1 MSASNQT
8 DVQSI
13 DMQLATH
20 VATAQYAD
28 LPAHTVQRI
37 ATFVADTLSV
47 GMAGSSVPQARL
59 LLNTLAATESR
70 GTRETKET
78 RETTG
83 TVPIWGTGQTQTAP
97 NAILANAFNVHCQE
111 FDCVHEGAV
120 VHAMATLLPV
130 LMAEVQMRHERDQ
143 PVSGPELIAAVAV
156 GIDVASTLGLAAKHA
171 MRFFRPATAGGFG
184 AAAGLARLRGFD
196 AAQVL
201 AAWGFQLAQTSGT
214 MQGHREGRPVLPL
227 QVSFNARAAW
237 QSCELAQSGI
247 ASLAAPISGECGY
260 LAMFEGEYDIEP
272 LMQPLGKVWRI
283 DEFSHKPYP
292 SGRATHA
299 GIEGLLELIQKHQLK
314 PEHIESVV
322 VRGPSLISRLVNRPA
337 QPEPSPNYARL
348 CMPYVL
354 AKVMQH
360 GQLLPTHYGDK
371 ALADPQTFELGKRV
385 HMQVDD
391 NPDPNAFTPVTVT
404 VQLTNGESHQT
415 RLDHMLA
422 SPQRPLTRQQ
432 CQDKFDQCCALAIN
446 PPAQPPNQPSNLFE
460 RIMNLASMT
469 DVSTLLHTTH

>member
-1 MSASNQT
+1 MSASSHT
-8 DVQSI
+8 AAQSI

-20 VATAQYAD
+20 VASVQYTD
-28 LPAHTVQRI
+28 LPAHTVERI

-47 GMAGSSVPQARL
+47 GMAGSSVPEARQL
-59 LLNTLAATESR
+59 LDTLATTESR
-70 GTRETKET
+70 ETKKP
-78 RETTG
+78 TG
-83 TVPIWGTGQTQTAP
+83 TVPIWGTGHTQTAP

-130 LMAEVQMRHERDQ
+130 LMAEVQQRHERGQ
-143 PVSGPELIAAVAV
+143 PVSGSELSVAVAV
-156 GIDVASTLGLAAKHA
+156 GIDVACTLGLSAKNA
-171 MRFFRPATAGGFG
+171 MCFFRPATAGGFG
-184 AAAGLARLRGFD
+184 AVAGLARLRGFD
-196 AAQVL
+196 AAKVI

-247 ASLAAPISGECGY
+247 ASLDSPISGECGY
-260 LAMFEGEYDIEP
+260 LAMFESEYDIET
-272 LMQPLGKVWRI
+272 LMPTLGKIWRI

-299 GIEGLLELIQKHQLK
+299 GIEGLLALIQTHQLK
-314 PEHIESVV
+314 PEQIESVV

-337 QPEPSPNYARL
+337 QPEPGPNYARL

-371 ALADPQTFELGKRV
+371 ALADPQTFELAQRV

-404 VQLTNGESHQT
+404 VQLTSGESHQT
-415 RLDHMLA
+415 QLDHMLA

-432 CQDKFDQCCALAIN
+432 CKDKFDQCCALAIH
-446 PPAQPPNQPSNLFE
+446 PPTQPPTQPPDLFE
-460 RIMNLASMT
+460 RVMNLASMT
-469 DVSTLLHTTH
+469 DVSTLVHTTH